1 MAKVLLSG
9 DDLSWDEDDEKA
21 FLETIAE
28 ETDDLTPEQKQTEYK
43 RLEQSCAEAR
53 QYRLAH
59 GARKI
64 AEYRAR
70 KSAKPAPSPPERP
83 RAAKAIR
90 GRKTN

>member
-28 ETDDLTPEQKQTEYK
+28 ETDDLTPEQKQTEYQ
-43 RLEQSCAEAR
+43 RLEQSCTEAR

-59 GARKI
+59 
-64 AEYRAR
+64 
-70 KSAKPAPSPPERP
+70 SAQRSRNTEPGSPRSRHHPERP